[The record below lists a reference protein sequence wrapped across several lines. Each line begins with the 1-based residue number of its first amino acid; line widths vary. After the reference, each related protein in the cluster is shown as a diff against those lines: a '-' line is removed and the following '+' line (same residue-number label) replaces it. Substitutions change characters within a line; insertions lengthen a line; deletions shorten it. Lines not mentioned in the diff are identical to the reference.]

1 MGATIDNAQL
11 ISKDFW
17 GSVGGVFKTIGKG
30 IKDAVVWCGRVIKVL
45 FTDYIVP
52 AMKKVWPYI
61 VSALTA
67 VWNFLKTPA
76 GLGTMGLL
84 AGIGIGLG
92 LLAYA
97 NTDTVE
103 DEKDIVTRV
112 MLRVF
117 AGLSFALGG
126 AAFAVG
132 IAFGMG

>member
-1 MGATIDNAQL
+1 MGATLANVEL
-11 ISKDFW
+11 VSRDFW
-17 GSVGGVFKTIGKG
+17 GSVGGAFKTVGTA
-30 IKDAVVWCGRVIKVL
+30 IKDAVVWCGHVIKVL

-67 VWNFLKTPA
+67 VWNFIKTPA

-84 AGIGIGLG
+84 TGIGIGIGL
-92 LLAYA
+92 LSYA
-97 NTDTVE
+97 NTDNVE
-103 DEKDIVTRV
+103 DQKDIVTRI

-117 AGLSFALGG
+117 AGISFALGG

-132 IAFGMG
+132 IAFGFG